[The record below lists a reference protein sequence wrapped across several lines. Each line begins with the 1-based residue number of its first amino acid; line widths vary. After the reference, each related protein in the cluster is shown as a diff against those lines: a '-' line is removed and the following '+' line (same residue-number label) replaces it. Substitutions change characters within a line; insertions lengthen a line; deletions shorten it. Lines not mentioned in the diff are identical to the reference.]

1 MYDVLRVP
9 DIKPVKRMVSAHQ
22 GDRMEK
28 RLVIRSRP
36 WRQPLLFLFGVPGV
50 AVLTA
55 IVTTAKGTSGG
66 WVVPLV
72 VVILPAGLAA
82 YGVTAKVTIFD
93 DIVRGPA
100 AAHKIRPQ
108 VVPREYVNHIRALR
122 ASTVFYD
129 RDRIPVMKVTTT
141 FTKDQ
146 LITMGHELGVTVW
159 EHRAWHGLRELE
171 NGVRL
176 TEPLKAGDGEA
187 A

>member
-1 MYDVLRVP
+1 
-9 DIKPVKRMVSAHQ
+9 
-22 GDRMEK
+22 MEK
-28 RLVIRSRP
+28 RLVIRSHP
-36 WRQPLLFLFGVPGV
+36 WTQPLLFLGVVPMV

-55 IVTTAKGTSGG
+55 IVTTAKVTSGG
-66 WVVPLV
+66 WVVPLAIV
-72 VVILPAGLAA
+72 VVPAGLAA

-100 AAHKIRPQ
+100 AAHNFRPQ

-122 ASTVFYD
+122 GSTVFYD
-129 RDRIPVMKVTTT
+129 RDGTPVMKVATT
-141 FTKDQ
+141 FTTDQ
-146 LITMGHELGVTVW
+146 LITMGHDLGVTVW